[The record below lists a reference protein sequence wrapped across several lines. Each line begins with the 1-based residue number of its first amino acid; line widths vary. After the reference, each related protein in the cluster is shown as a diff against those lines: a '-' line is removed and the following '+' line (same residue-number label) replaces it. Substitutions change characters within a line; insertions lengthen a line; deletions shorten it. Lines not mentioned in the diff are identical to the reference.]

1 MIVQYETIVVAVL
14 SLIGTL
20 AGAYLSNKKSS
31 ALITYRL
38 ERLEE
43 KANGINTIEER
54 VYRIEENQSVVDEKI
69 KNMNYRI
76 TDLEKSVVS
85 N

>member
-1 MIVQYETIVVAVL
+1 MQYETIVVAVL

-31 ALITYRL
+31 ALIAYRL

>member
-1 MIVQYETIVVAVL
+1 MQYETIVVAVL

-31 ALITYRL
+31 ALIAYRL
-38 ERLEE
+38 EQLEE
-43 KANGINTIEER
+43 KASGISVITEK
-54 VYRIEENQSVVDEKI
+54 VYHLEENQSVANEKI

>member
-1 MIVQYETIVVAVL
+1 MQYETIVVAVL

-31 ALITYRL
+31 ALIAYRL

-43 KANGINTIEER
+43 KVNSINTIEER
-54 VYRIEENQSVVDEKI
+54 VYHIEENQSVVDEKI

>member
-1 MIVQYETIVVAVL
+1 MQYETIVVAVL

-31 ALITYRL
+31 ALIAYRL

-43 KANGINTIEER
+43 KANGINAIEER

-69 KNMNYRI
+69 KNVNYRI
-76 TDLEKSVVS
+76 TDLEKSVAS

>member
-1 MIVQYETIVVAVL
+1 MQYETIVVAVL

-31 ALITYRL
+31 ALIAYRL
-38 ERLEE
+38 ECLEE

-69 KNMNYRI
+69 KNVNYRI
-76 TDLEKSVVS
+76 TDLEKSVIS

>member
-1 MIVQYETIVVAVL
+1 MQYETIVVAVL

-31 ALITYRL
+31 ALIAYRL

-43 KANGINTIEER
+43 KANSINTIEER
-54 VYRIEENQSVVDEKI
+54 VYHIEENQSVVDEKI

>member
-1 MIVQYETIVVAVL
+1 MQYETIVVAVL

-31 ALITYRL
+31 ALIAYRL

-76 TDLEKSVVS
+76 TDLEKGVVS

>member
-1 MIVQYETIVVAVL
+1 MQYETIVVAVL

-31 ALITYRL
+31 ALIAYRL

-43 KANGINTIEER
+43 KANSINTIEER

>member
-1 MIVQYETIVVAVL
+1 MQYETIVVAVL

-31 ALITYRL
+31 ALIAYRL

-54 VYRIEENQSVVDEKI
+54 IYRIEENQSVVDEKI

>member
-1 MIVQYETIVVAVL
+1 MQYETIVVAVL

-31 ALITYRL
+31 ALIAYRL

-69 KNMNYRI
+69 KNVNHRI

>member
-1 MIVQYETIVVAVL
+1 MQYETIVVAVL

-31 ALITYRL
+31 ALIAYRL

-69 KNMNYRI
+69 KNMNHRI

>member
-1 MIVQYETIVVAVL
+1 MQYETIVVAVL

-31 ALITYRL
+31 ALIAYRL

-43 KANGINTIEER
+43 KVNGINAIEER

>member
-1 MIVQYETIVVAVL
+1 MQYETIVVAVL

-31 ALITYRL
+31 ALIAYRL

-69 KNMNYRI
+69 KNMNHRI
-76 TDLEKSVVS
+76 TDLEKA
-85 N
+85 

>member
-1 MIVQYETIVVAVL
+1 MQYETIVVAVL

-31 ALITYRL
+31 ALIAYRL

-69 KNMNYRI
+69 KNVNYRI
-76 TDLEKSVVS
+76 TDLEKSVIS

>member
-1 MIVQYETIVVAVL
+1 MQYETIAVAVL

-31 ALITYRL
+31 ALIAYRL

>member
-1 MIVQYETIVVAVL
+1 MQYETIVVAVL

-31 ALITYRL
+31 ALIAYRL

-54 VYRIEENQSVVDEKI
+54 VYHIEENQSVVDEKI
-69 KNMNYRI
+69 KNMNHRI

>member
-1 MIVQYETIVVAVL
+1 MIIQYETIVVAVL

-31 ALITYRL
+31 ALIAYRL

-69 KNMNYRI
+69 KNMNHRI

>member
-1 MIVQYETIVVAVL
+1 MIIQYETIVVAVL

-31 ALITYRL
+31 ALIAYRL

>member
-1 MIVQYETIVVAVL
+1 MQYETIVVAVL

-31 ALITYRL
+31 ALIAYRL

-54 VYRIEENQSVVDEKI
+54 VYRLEENQSVVDEKI
-69 KNMNYRI
+69 KNVNHRI

>member
-1 MIVQYETIVVAVL
+1 MQYETIVVAVL

-31 ALITYRL
+31 ALIAYRL

-54 VYRIEENQSVVDEKI
+54 VYRIEENQSVADEKI
-69 KNMNYRI
+69 KNMNHRI

>member
-1 MIVQYETIVVAVL
+1 MQYETIVVAVL

-20 AGAYLSNKKSS
+20 AGAYLSNKKNS
-31 ALITYRL
+31 ALIAYRL

-43 KANGINTIEER
+43 KVNGINTIEER

-69 KNMNYRI
+69 KNMNHRI

>member
-1 MIVQYETIVVAVL
+1 MQYETIVVAVL

-31 ALITYRL
+31 ALIAYRL

-43 KANGINTIEER
+43 KVNGINTIEER

-76 TDLEKSVVS
+76 TDLEKA
-85 N
+85 

>member
-1 MIVQYETIVVAVL
+1 MQYETIVVAVL

-31 ALITYRL
+31 ALIAYRL

-43 KANGINTIEER
+43 KVNGINTIEER

-69 KNMNYRI
+69 KNMNHRI
-76 TDLEKSVVS
+76 TDLEKA
-85 N
+85 

>member
-1 MIVQYETIVVAVL
+1 MQYETIVVAVL

-31 ALITYRL
+31 ALIAYRL

-43 KANGINTIEER
+43 KANDINTIEER

-69 KNMNYRI
+69 KNVNCRI

>member
-1 MIVQYETIVVAVL
+1 MQYETIVVAVL

-31 ALITYRL
+31 ALIAYRL

-54 VYRIEENQSVVDEKI
+54 VYHIEENQSVVDEKI

>member
-1 MIVQYETIVVAVL
+1 MQYETIVVAVL

-31 ALITYRL
+31 ALIAYRL

-43 KANGINTIEER
+43 KTNGINTIEER

>member
-1 MIVQYETIVVAVL
+1 MQYETIIVAVL

-31 ALITYRL
+31 ALIAYRL

-69 KNMNYRI
+69 KNMNHRI

>member
-1 MIVQYETIVVAVL
+1 MQYETIVVAVL

-31 ALITYRL
+31 ALIAYRL

-69 KNMNYRI
+69 KNVNYRI

>member
-1 MIVQYETIVVAVL
+1 MQYETIVVAVL

-31 ALITYRL
+31 ALIAYRL

-43 KANGINTIEER
+43 KANSINTIEER
-54 VYRIEENQSVVDEKI
+54 VYHIEENQSVVDEKI

-76 TDLEKSVVS
+76 TDLEKGVVS

>member
-1 MIVQYETIVVAVL
+1 MQYETIVVAVL

-31 ALITYRL
+31 ALIAYRL

-43 KANGINTIEER
+43 KVNGINTIEER

>member
-1 MIVQYETIVVAVL
+1 MQYETIVVAVL

-31 ALITYRL
+31 ALIAYRL

-54 VYRIEENQSVVDEKI
+54 VYLSLIHI
-69 KNMNYRI
+69 
-76 TDLEKSVVS
+76 
-85 N
+85 

>member
-1 MIVQYETIVVAVL
+1 MQYETIVVAVL
-14 SLIGTL
+14 SLMGTL

-31 ALITYRL
+31 ALIAYRL

-43 KANGINTIEER
+43 KVNGINTIEER

>member
-1 MIVQYETIVVAVL
+1 MQYETIVVAVL

-31 ALITYRL
+31 ALIAYRL

-43 KANGINTIEER
+43 KANGINTIEEK

-69 KNMNYRI
+69 KNMNHRI

>member
-1 MIVQYETIVVAVL
+1 MQYETIVVAVL

-31 ALITYRL
+31 ALIAYRL

-69 KNMNYRI
+69 KNVNYRI
-76 TDLEKSVVS
+76 ADLEKSVVS

>member
-1 MIVQYETIVVAVL
+1 MQYETIVVAVL

-31 ALITYRL
+31 ALIAYRL

-76 TDLEKSVVS
+76 TDLEKKA
-85 N
+85 

>member
-1 MIVQYETIVVAVL
+1 MQYETIVVAVL

-31 ALITYRL
+31 ALIAYRL

-43 KANGINTIEER
+43 KANGINAIEER

-69 KNMNYRI
+69 KNVNYRI

>member
-1 MIVQYETIVVAVL
+1 MQYETIVVAVL

-31 ALITYRL
+31 ALIVYRL

-69 KNMNYRI
+69 KNMNHRI

>member
-1 MIVQYETIVVAVL
+1 MQYETIVVAVL

-31 ALITYRL
+31 ALIAYRL

-43 KANGINTIEER
+43 RVNGINTIEER

-69 KNMNYRI
+69 KNVNYRI